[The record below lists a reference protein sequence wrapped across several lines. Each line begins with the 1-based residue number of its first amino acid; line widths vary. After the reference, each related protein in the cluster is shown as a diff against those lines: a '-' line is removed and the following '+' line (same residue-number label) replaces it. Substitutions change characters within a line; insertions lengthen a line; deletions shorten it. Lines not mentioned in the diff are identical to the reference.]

1 MDDEQVAE
9 LTARIADLERKVDWL
24 YRNAGYSYSKAGTTP
39 IAPDGG
45 SAVAPGGVSAEVLD
59 LVRQG
64 QPIHAIKLYR
74 QQTGVGL
81 KEAKDVID
89 GLK

>member
-1 MDDEQVAE
+1 MDEQPIAE
-9 LTARIADLERKVDWL
+9 LTARIAELERKVDWL
-24 YRNAGYSYSKAGTTP
+24 YRNAGYSSGYPTTSG
-39 IAPDGG
+39 ATA
-45 SAVAPGGVSAEVLD
+45 SAAGVSQEVLD

-74 QQTGVGL
+74 EQTGVGL

-89 GLK
+89 RLS